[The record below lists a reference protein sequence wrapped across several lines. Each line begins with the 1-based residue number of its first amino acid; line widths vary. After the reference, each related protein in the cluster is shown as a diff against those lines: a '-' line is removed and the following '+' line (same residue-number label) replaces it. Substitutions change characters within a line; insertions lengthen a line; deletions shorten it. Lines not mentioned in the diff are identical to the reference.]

1 MQETGD
7 ASLGALR
14 EVTKQAVAFGFQ
26 AGSAGVMRVTNE
38 LIKTTLEDA
47 SRLVSANVQ
56 TLSTLVASGHD
67 VLMGW
72 ERDLRIDSEEGLDRV
87 LIRFLS
93 DTRRNTP
100 LGSNGFT
107 IMFKNNVGVGVG
119 EQGTRLNPVDG
130 YHHYSMFRC
139 AGPANSCVQGTAHEG
154 TFNRTADSVWDTRLP
169 SGEYEDESCQPGA
182 ISPKTGQLC
191 NMYAMPGCRHNV
203 APQTNGAVDSGVC
216 PYLGF
221 EPATNDLTTL
231 LYNTMGTD
239 RPRWTSLFPQGDFL
253 LALACMNLERDGEV
267 FGTLVMFSD
276 VQALSRLVRD
286 IRVGD
291 ETTVSRVFL
300 TEGHNWLSGTTGNLT
315 GYLIGT
321 SHGKAEAEAWG
332 FRPDLGADGWNLSP
346 VHGRDADD
354 PLIRWFARHAEQN
367 RSHADFAGEPV
378 LVQIDSELAGGGEP
392 QVQSDS
398 LGGVVNTSYRY
409 VNGYRT
415 DTEKE
420 LPPLRG
426 FASDGTSFFV
436 SAAKV
441 PLGVDGLDGFWWLT
455 MMIDR
460 DYVLGAIDR
469 SRADTEESIRVQNAA
484 VTAQVAASAERTAAA
499 IKASNDDVDE
509 ERERDSIVLYC
520 VVVGSAAALLAVAVV
535 FVGMIIAPIEQLQH
549 EMNEVAMMRLEEV
562 DEEQEPSK
570 LREVGAMQLS
580 FLQMVKNLREF
591 RSYMPA
597 SVLVDDEEE
606 AEEAE
611 EEVRRMTLGG
621 RRDTDCT
628 RTGRSVHRR
637 STRHSVFHRRATAY
651 TRNSVT
657 SVDPGAKT
665 SLGLSKKRVGFA
677 ALNVVDFSRSSKRV
691 GQPGTLLS
699 VYLSAVTA
707 VAQKS
712 RGVVDSFNTDR
723 IYVVYNAVKSCAC
736 CAEVCAINS
745 LTMTEQAQAALD
757 RAVSDTVERLVVRAA
772 CTVGD
777 TLSGNMGTDTM
788 KKFCC
793 VGDAASFVHVLH
805 RVHDVW
811 DVTNVCSEQLATEAH
826 KVHRRLLLP
835 VEFKGSDRRV
845 YELCGVKEVQEE
857 EWMYQ
862 LDGAAADDPY
872 WPFSEAME
880 MYYRGELASASK
892 ELMRIH
898 DSYPAMCGTAL
909 KLVQRA
915 AAAAE
920 VSLSFDGDDG
930 ASEKHRSEEA
940 ASEAPDPALNTP
952 EEGEDTPNHGDG
964 ESE

>member
-597 SVLVDDEEE
+597 SVLVDDDDDDDDDAVSSAPA
-606 AEEAE
+606 AESPRSKAASYKKTGGLLG
-611 EEVRRMTLGG
+611 VTGSPRAGRKMSRMSGH
-621 RRDTDCT
+621 
-628 RTGRSVHRR
+628 SRR
-637 STRHSVFHRRATAY
+637 SSVAPSQR
-651 TRNSVT
+651 SCV
-657 SVDPGAKT
+657 SVDAGRKT
-665 SLGLSKKRVGFA
+665 GLGLARKRVAFATYNVVSFSRAAKRVGMVSEMLA
-677 ALNVVDFSRSSKRV
+677 A
-691 GQPGTLLS
+691 
-699 VYLSAVTA
+699 YLGRI
-707 VAQKS
+707 VAGAQSS

-723 IYVVYNAVKSCAC
+723 IYIVYNAVRNCAC
-736 CAEVCAINS
+736 CATACAVS
-745 LTMTEQAQAALD
+745 TCTTVRQAQGALD
-757 RAVSDTVERLVVRAA
+757 GTHPETGDRLVVRAA

-805 RVHDVW
+805 RLHEVWGTTVACVQGVAAEACHRVH
-811 DVTNVCSEQLATEAH
+811 T
-826 KVHRRLLLP
+826 RLLLP
-835 VEFKGSDRRV
+835 LEHKGTERRV
-845 YELCGVKEVQEE
+845 YELAGVKEVQED

-862 LDGAAADDPY
+862 MQEGSVDAYAEFNEAIEKHYQGDTDGARQALVRTHDTNPALCAA
-872 WPFSEAME
+872 
-880 MYYRGELASASK
+880 
-892 ELMRIH
+892 
-898 DSYPAMCGTAL
+898 AL
-909 KLVQRA
+909 KLIDQ
-915 AAAAE
+915 
-920 VSLSFDGDDG
+920 
-930 ASEKHRSEEA
+930 K
-940 ASEAPDPALNTP
+940 
-952 EEGEDTPNHGDG
+952 
-964 ESE
+964 

>member
-520 VVVGSAAALLAVAVV
+520 VVVGSAAVLLSVAVV
-535 FVGMIIAPIEQLQH
+535 CVSAIIAPIERLEY
-549 EMNEVAMMRLEEV
+549 EMSEVALMRLEEV
-562 DEEQEPSK
+562 DEEQQPSK
-570 LREVGAMQLS
+570 LREVATMQLS

-597 SVLVDDEEE
+597 SVLVDEECEEDESVLE
-606 AEEAE
+606 APTPRANAASRASMLSS
-611 EEVRRMTLGG
+611 VAG
-621 RRDTDCT
+621 RRTS
-628 RTGRSVHRR
+628 RLSRR
-637 STRHSVFHRRATAY
+637 STAFSQRSAR
-651 TRNSVT
+651 SL
-657 SVDPGAKT
+657 DPGRT
-665 SLGLSKKRVGFA
+665 GLGLARKRAAFA
-677 ALNVVDFSRSSKRV
+677 TFNIKDFVLVSKRV
-691 GQPGTLLS
+691 GVSNELLAGF
-699 VYLSAVTA
+699 LSAIA
-707 VAQKS
+707 NVARRS

-723 IYVVYNAVKSCAC
+723 IYLVYNAVKSCAC
-736 CAEVCAINS
+736 CAEVCAVN
-745 LTMTEQAQAALD
+745 TYVMTQQAQDALD
-757 RAVSDTVERLVVRAA
+757 QRLAATDERLVVQAA

-777 TLSGNMGTDTM
+777 ALSGNMGTETM

-793 VGDAASFVHVLH
+793 VGDAACFVHVLH
-805 RVHDVW
+805 RVHEVW
-811 DVTNVCSEQLATEAH
+811 GTRVVCSQQIASESRSR
-826 KVHRRLLLP
+826 VHARLLLP
-835 VEFKGSDRRV
+835 IEHKKTVRTV
-845 YELCGVKEVQEE
+845 YELPGLKACAEA

-862 LDGAAADDPY
+862 MVDVARDDPY
-872 WPFSEAME
+872 ASFTAAIEL
-880 MYYRGELASASK
+880 YLRGDRDASQRALAEIRDGSPRMCDVALRLTAK
-892 ELMRIH
+892 EL
-898 DSYPAMCGTAL
+898 
-909 KLVQRA
+909 
-915 AAAAE
+915 
-920 VSLSFDGDDG
+920 
-930 ASEKHRSEEA
+930 
-940 ASEAPDPALNTP
+940 
-952 EEGEDTPNHGDG
+952 
-964 ESE
+964 